1 MLSARRVGGRARLQ
15 LVQVALTWSDSGAS
29 VRMRGSS
36 PAEGDTP
43 RETLTCRSPA
53 TCNGDAAIAAVTF
66 SLR

>member
-1 MLSARRVGGRARLQ
+1 MLSARRVGGSREIAARAGRSY
-15 LVQVALTWSDSGAS
+15 VVGFGRVCANAGIVS
-29 VRMRGSS
+29 
-36 PAEGDTP
+36 AEGDTP